1 MSLSPNEKEATK
13 EEFRANI
20 KLAGLTRPAI
30 AADLGISAA
39 KLERI
44 LNLHQGS
51 LEDAWILR
59 NYLLT
64 KIEEAGGQPVPFIAL
79 KGDPED
85 HWFLDAATIHHGK
98 MTPGDE

>member
-20 KLAGLTRPAI
+20 ELAGLTRSAI

-44 LNLHQGS
+44 LNLHQRS

-64 KIEEAGGQPVPFIAL
+64 KHRRGWQSASPVHGT
-79 KGDPED
+79 KG
-85 HWFLDAATIHHGK
+85 
-98 MTPGDE
+98 

>member
-39 KLERI
+39 KLNVSSIYISVPWKMR
-44 LNLHQGS
+44 GS
-51 LEDAWILR
+51 CVI
-59 NYLLT
+59 T
-64 KIEEAGGQPVPFIAL
+64 C
-79 KGDPED
+79 
-85 HWFLDAATIHHGK
+85 
-98 MTPGDE
+98 